1 VLAACRAHGTAAEG
15 PPERPAEER
24 PAAAAAAAPAD
35 VAVGGGLE
43 YEVRAGESLTSV
55 SARFGVEV
63 SALASSNGLAPEV
76 WLRVGQRLRI
86 DNLHLVPGWLERGI
100 LINVPQRMLFLF
112 RDGRVAGAFPVGL
125 GRPDWP
131 TGLGHYRIASRV
143 RDKTWIVPPS
153 IQEEMRAAGKP
164 VLTEVP
170 PGPDNPLGGYW
181 LGLEGVACGIHG
193 TIAPASVYRFR
204 SHGCIRV
211 HPDDIAAL
219 FAQAEVGEPVELV
232 YRPLLLAAT
241 AEGRVLL
248 EVHRDVYGSA
258 EPTEQALCAQASAAG
273 LLARLDWTRAAETIA
288 AAEGL
293 ARDVTASAP
302 GDASGCPAPQ
312 APRKLEPRSQA
323 GSG

>member
-1 VLAACRAHGTAAEG
+1 V
-15 PPERPAEER
+15 RPG
-24 PAAAAAAAPAD
+24 D
-35 VAVGGGLE
+35 
-43 YEVRAGESLTSV
+43 SLTSV

-63 SALASSNGLAPEV
+63 PALARSNGLAPEA

-86 DNLHLVPGWLERGI
+86 DNPHLVPGWAERGI

-131 TGLGHYRIASRV
+131 TGLGRYRIASRV

-153 IQEEMRAAGKP
+153 IQEEMRTAGKP

-211 HPDDIAAL
+211 HPSDIAAL
-219 FAQAEVGEPVELV
+219 FAQVEVGEPVELV

-241 AEGRVLL
+241 AGGRVLL
-248 EVHRDVYGSA
+248 EVHRDVYGGA
-258 EPTEQALCAQASAAG
+258 EPPEQALCAQASAAG
-273 LLARLDWTRAAETIA
+273 LLARVDWARAAETIA

-302 GDASGCPAPQ
+302 GDGSGCPAPQ

>member
-1 VLAACRAHGTAAEG
+1 M
-15 PPERPAEER
+15 
-24 PAAAAAAAPAD
+24 
-35 VAVGGGLE
+35 VGGGLE
-43 YEVRAGESLTSV
+43 YEVRPGDSLSSV
-55 SARFGVEV
+55 SARFGIEV
-63 SALASSNGLAPEV
+63 AVLARGNGLAPEA

-86 DNLHLVPGWLERGI
+86 ENLHLVPGRLERGI

-112 RDGRVAGAFPVGL
+112 REGGVAGAFPVGL

-131 TGLGHYRIASRV
+131 TGLGSYRIASRV

-164 VLTEVP
+164 VQTEVP

-211 HPDDIAAL
+211 HPEAIPVL
-219 FAQAEVGEPVELV
+219 FAQVEVGEPVEVV
-232 YRPLLLAAT
+232 YRPLILAET

-248 EVHRDVYGSA
+248 EVHPDVYGRA
-258 EPTEQALCAQASAAG
+258 APAEQALCTQASATG
-273 LLARLDWTRAAETIA
+273 LLARIDWARAEGTIA
-288 AAEGL
+288 AAEGVP
-293 ARDVTASAP
+293 RDVTASAP
-302 GDASGCPAPQ
+302 GEGSGCPPSQ

>member
-1 VLAACRAHGTAAEG
+1 
-15 PPERPAEER
+15 
-24 PAAAAAAAPAD
+24 
-35 VAVGGGLE
+35 VAVVGGDLE
-43 YEVRAGESLTSV
+43 YEVRSGDSLSSV
-55 SARFGVEV
+55 SARFGLEV
-63 SALASSNGLAPEV
+63 AGLARSNGLAPQA

-86 DNLHLVPGWLERGI
+86 DNRHLVPGWLERGV

-112 RDGRVAGAFPVGL
+112 RQGRVAAALPVGL

-131 TGLGHYRIASRV
+131 TGLGSYRIASRV
-143 RDKTWIVPPS
+143 RDKTWVVPPS

-211 HPDDIAAL
+211 HPQDIGGL
-219 FAQAEVGEPVELV
+219 FAQVEVGEPVEVV
-232 YRPLLLAAT
+232 YRPLLLAEDS
-241 AEGRVLL
+241 EGRVLL
-248 EVHRDVYGSA
+248 EVHRDAYGRA
-258 EPTEQALCAQASAAG
+258 GPPEQALCAQASAAG
-273 LLARLDWTRAAETIA
+273 LLARLDWARAAETIS